1 VSVATRVDPAA
12 REGRGAAG
20 AMLTVCALDAG
31 YGGSQILW
39 GVDLSVSSGQV
50 VCLMGRNGVGKTTL
64 LKTIM
69 GLLPARGGR
78 VTLDGAD
85 VTRWS
90 PDRRARAGI
99 GYVPQGREIFPHLTV
114 EENLRMSLL
123 GCGRAR
129 GLDEA
134 LALFP
139 TLERLLVRK
148 GGVLSGGE
156 QQMLAIGRALLT
168 KPKLLMLDEPTEGIQ
183 PSIVLEIE
191 DAIRRIKT
199 DLGLAVLLV
208 EQYLDFAERLAD
220 AYVIMAKGAVVA
232 GGPTAQ
238 LRLETVRHHLAV

>member
-1 VSVATRVDPAA
+1 MLSV
-12 REGRGAAG
+12 EG
-20 AMLTVCALDAG
+20 LDAG

-39 GVDLSVSSGQV
+39 NVDLTVPAGQV

-64 LKTIM
+64 LRTIM
-69 GLLPARGGR
+69 GLLAARDGR
-78 VTLDGAD
+78 IVLDGTE
-85 VTRWS
+85 VTRWP

-99 GYVPQGREIFPHLTV
+99 GYVPQGRDIFPHLTV
-114 EENLRMSLL
+114 EENLRIPLL
-123 GCGRAR
+123 GCGRAPD
-129 GLDEA
+129 LEEA

-139 TLERLLVRK
+139 TLRQLLGRK

-168 KPKLLMLDEPTEGIQ
+168 RPKLLMLDEPTEGIQ

-191 DAIRRIKT
+191 EAIRRIRAEM
-199 DLGLAVLLV
+199 GLAVLLV

-220 AYVIMAKGAVVA
+220 SYVIMAKGAVVA

-238 LRLETVRHHLAV
+238 LRPETVRRHLAV

>member
-1 VSVATRVDPAA
+1 MLAVERV
-12 REGRGAAG
+12 
-20 AMLTVCALDAG
+20 DAG

-39 GVDLSVSSGQV
+39 SVDVSVPAGQV

-69 GLLPARGGR
+69 GLLPVRGGR
-78 VTLDGAD
+78 VTVDGHD

-99 GYVPQGREIFPHLTV
+99 GYVPQGREISPHLTV

-123 GCGRAR
+123 GCARAR
-129 GLDEA
+129 DLDDA

-139 TLERLLVRK
+139 ALRRLLARK

-168 KPKLLMLDEPTEGIQ
+168 RPKLLMLDEPTEGIQ
-183 PSIVLEIE
+183 PSIVE
-191 DAIRRIKT
+191 
-199 DLGLAVLLV
+199 
-208 EQYLDFAERLAD
+208 
-220 AYVIMAKGAVVA
+220 
-232 GGPTAQ
+232 
-238 LRLETVRHHLAV
+238 

>member
-1 VSVATRVDPAA
+1 MNGDGPSMLSV
-12 REGRGAAG
+12 EK
-20 AMLTVCALDAG
+20 LDAG

-39 GVDLSVSSGQV
+39 SVDLTVPAKSVGCV
-50 VCLMGRNGVGKTTL
+50 MGRNGVGKTTL
-64 LKTIM
+64 LKAIM
-69 GLLPARGGR
+69 GLLRARAGR
-78 VTLDGAD
+78 VLFDGSD
-85 VTRWS
+85 LTRKA
-90 PDRRARAGI
+90 PEVRARAGI

-129 GLDEA
+129 DLDEA

-139 TLERLLVRK
+139 TLKRLLGRK

-168 KPKLLMLDEPTEGIQ
+168 KPKLLMFDEPTEGIQ

-191 DAIRRIKT
+191 DAIRRIRT
-199 DLGLAVLLV
+199 ELGLAVLLV

>member
-1 VSVATRVDPAA
+1 
-12 REGRGAAG
+12 
-20 AMLTVCALDAG
+20 MLTVERVDAA
-31 YGGSQILW
+31 YGESQVLW
-39 GVDLSVSSGQV
+39 GVDLTVPAKSV

-69 GLLPARGGR
+69 GLMPARAGR

-85 VTRWS
+85 ITRWS
-90 PDRRARAGI
+90 SDRRARAGI

-114 EENLRMSLL
+114 EENLRMALL
-123 GCGRAR
+123 GCGRA
-129 GLDEA
+129 GGIDDA

-139 TLERLLVRK
+139 ALDRLLGRK

-156 QQMLAIGRALLT
+156 QQQLAIGRALLT
-168 KPKLLMLDEPTEGIQ
+168 RPKVLMLDEPTEGIQ

-191 DAIRRIKT
+191 AAIRRIAT
-199 DLGLAVLLV
+199 ELGLAVLLV

-232 GGPTAQ
+232 SGVTSE
-238 LRLETVRHHLAV
+238 LRLETVKHHLSL

>member
-1 VSVATRVDPAA
+1 
-12 REGRGAAG
+12 
-20 AMLTVCALDAG
+20 MLAVEALDAG

-39 GVDLSVSSGQV
+39 SVDLSVSAGQV

-69 GLLPARGGR
+69 GLLPARGGH
-78 VTLDGAD
+78 VTIDGSD

-90 PDRRARAGI
+90 PDRRARGGI

-129 GLDEA
+129 DLDEA

-139 TLERLLVRK
+139 ALQRLLGRK

-168 KPKLLMLDEPTEGIQ
+168 RPKLLMLDEPTEGIQ

-191 DAIRRIKT
+191 DAIRRIRT
-199 DLGLAVLLV
+199 ELGLAVLLV

-220 AYVIMAKGAVVA
+220 AYVIMAKGTIVA

-238 LRLETVRHHLAV
+238 LRLETVRQHLVV

>member
-1 VSVATRVDPAA
+1 VLAVERLA
-12 REGRGAAG
+12 
-20 AMLTVCALDAG
+20 AG

-39 GVDLSVSSGQV
+39 SVDLTVPTGQV

-64 LKTIM
+64 LKAIM

-78 VTLDGAD
+78 IVLDGTD

-90 PDRRARAGI
+90 PDRRARAGV

-114 EENLRMSLL
+114 EENLKMSLL

-129 GLDEA
+129 NLDDA

-139 TLERLLVRK
+139 TLRKLLGRK

-168 KPKLLMLDEPTEGIQ
+168 RPKLLMLDEPTEGIQ
-183 PSIVLEIE
+183 PSIVEEIE
-191 DAIRRIKT
+191 EAIRRIRT
-199 DLGLAVLLV
+199 EMGLAVLLV

-232 GGPTAQ
+232 AGPITQ
-238 LRLETVRHHLAV
+238 LRLESVRHHLAV

>member
-1 VSVATRVDPAA
+1 MLAV
-12 REGRGAAG
+12 EG
-20 AMLTVCALDAG
+20 LDAG

-39 GVDLSVSSGQV
+39 HVGLGVSSGQV
-50 VCLMGRNGVGKTTL
+50 VCFMGRNGVGKTTL

-69 GLLPARGGR
+69 GLLPARGGS
-78 VTLDGAD
+78 VTLDGVD

-90 PDRRARAGI
+90 ADRRARAGI

-114 EENLRMSLL
+114 EENLRVSLL

-129 GLDEA
+129 DLDEA

-139 TLERLLVRK
+139 ALTRLLGRK

-168 KPKLLMLDEPTEGIQ
+168 KPKLLMFDEPTEGIQ
-183 PSIVLEIE
+183 PSIVVEIE
-191 DAIRRIKT
+191 EAIRRIRT
-199 DLGLAVLLV
+199 ELGLAVLLV